1 MDIGPA
7 WIKGL
12 RGSWTCV
19 KTRVEDRGRVGI
31 NPPCLAGGLARGSAR
46 GPPPAA
52 TRAPQ
57 AALDARREGG
67 YVRGYRARHA
77 LGNARVSSPGV
88 RFSVEIS
95 PSFCGDT
102 PHPTWLPCRSQSG
115 ARISW
120 RLYSACFCGV
130 APRSELSAVSFR
142 QSAFGSQRCRITQC
156 EGERKRLEEDRER
169 GTVDQDL
176 WWR

>member
-1 MDIGPA
+1 MDKVPAWFLDLCEGPA
-7 WIKGL
+7 SKIEGVWVSTHLVSLAVSQEG
-12 RGSWTCV
+12 RRAGRRPPRHERHRPHS
-19 KTRVEDRGRVGI
+19 TRDAKEGTFE
-31 NPPCLAGGLARGSAR
+31 
-46 GPPPAA
+46 A
-52 TRAPQ
+52 T
-57 AALDARREGG
+57 
-67 YVRGYRARHA
+67 VRGTRSVT
-77 LGNARVSSPGV
+77 LESVSPGV

-142 QSAFGSQRCRITQC
+142 QS
-156 EGERKRLEEDRER
+156 KVPHHPVR
-169 GTVDQDL
+169 G
-176 WWR
+176 